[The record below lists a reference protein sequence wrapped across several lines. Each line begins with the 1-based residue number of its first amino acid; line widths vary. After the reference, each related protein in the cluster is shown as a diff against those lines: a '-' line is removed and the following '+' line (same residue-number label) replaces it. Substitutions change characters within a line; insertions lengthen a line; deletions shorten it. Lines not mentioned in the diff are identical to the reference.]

1 MTFSI
6 EFADEQQEYQARIKV
21 VGCGGSGGNAVNT
34 MINFG
39 LEGVEFIVVN
49 TDAQALN
56 ANSAPTKL
64 NIGNSV
70 TKGLGAGADPERGR
84 KAALEDVQRIKELI
98 SGADMVFV
106 TAGMGGGTGTGAA
119 PVIAQ
124 LAREE
129 GALTVG
135 VVTKPFLFEGRQ
147 RSRRADYGLAALS
160 ETVDTLITIPNQ
172 KLLLLG
178 DDELTFIDACR
189 KADEV
194 LYQAVKGISDL
205 ITQNGIVNV
214 DFADVKTVMSNMGR
228 ALMGTG
234 IAKGQ
239 NRARL
244 AAEMAVASPLLDDIS
259 VEGATGVLINVV
271 GGSDLKMREIQEA
284 ASLVQEQA
292 HEDANIIFGASVD
305 ESLGE
310 NVKVTVI
317 ATGFDEA
324 ERHGSRRARR
334 QRQPH
339 GPGPGSRSRAPSASR
354 VAQQP
359 HGQTSFGH
367 PQTQHSQLS
376 HAPTPVTAATATTR
390 ATRSTRAVAVLRP
403 AAVHPA
409 PGGAGAALVPSHPER
424 ARRPRRSLA
433 DPRGHA
439 SRRRLPPDRTRAAP
453 RASRPA
459 TTTTGTSRRSS
470 ASSSRRAA
478 VPPVE
483 PRIDGGAPDSTA
495 RSAAT
500 RVHLALRA
508 ATGNPEDQRRGG
520 RGGGSGL
527 RGTFSLPWPRRRR
540 PRRRSPPPA

>member
-1 MTFSI
+1 MSFSI
-6 EFADEQQEYQARIKV
+6 EFADEQQQYEARIKV
-21 VGCGGSGGNAVNT
+21 IGVGGSGGNAVNT

-56 ANSAPTKL
+56 ANAAATKL
-64 NIGNSV
+64 AIGSNV
-70 TKGLGAGADPERGR
+70 TRGLGAGADPDKGR

-98 SGADMVFV
+98 AGADMVFV

-147 RSRRADYGLAALS
+147 RARRAEVGLAQLA
-160 ETVDTLITIPNQ
+160 EQVDTLITIPNQ

-214 DFADVKTVMSNMGR
+214 DFADVKTVMSSMGR

-239 NRARL
+239 NRARM
-244 AAEMAVASPLLDDIS
+244 AAEIAIASPLLDDIS
-259 VEGATGVLINVV
+259 VEGATGVLINIV
-271 GGSDLKMREIQEA
+271 GGPDLKMREIQEA

-292 HEDANIIFGASVD
+292 HEDANIIFGASID

-317 ATGFDEA
+317 ATGFDAVDRVAREEHAQYTRQTLAPLTAPAPVARPSYVPSSTGIAPVGQEGPQSAPATRRPLYANEA
-324 ERHGSRRARR
+324 RPA
-334 QRQPH
+334 
-339 GPGPGSRSRAPSASR
+339 A
-354 VAQQP
+354 AQQP
-359 HGQTSFGH
+359 
-367 PQTQHSQLS
+367 PSQQRL
-376 HAPTPVTAATATTR
+376 AP
-390 ATRSTRAVAVLRP
+390 RS
-403 AAVHPA
+403 
-409 PGGAGAALVPSHPER
+409 ER
-424 ARRPRRSLA
+424 AGSFPSL
-433 DPRGHA
+433 DH
-439 SRRRLPPDRTRAAP
+439 DWDV
-453 RASRPA
+453 PA
-459 TTTTGTSRRSS
+459 F
-470 ASSSRRAA
+470 
-478 VPPVE
+478 
-483 PRIDGGAPDSTA
+483 
-495 RSAAT
+495 
-500 RVHLALRA
+500 
-508 ATGNPEDQRRGG
+508 QRKQQ
-520 RGGGSGL
+520 
-527 RGTFSLPWPRRRR
+527 
-540 PRRRSPPPA
+540 

>member
-1 MTFSI
+1 MSFSI
-6 EFADEQQEYQARIKV
+6 EFADETQEYQARIKV
-21 VGCGGSGGNAVNT
+21 IGVGGSGGNAVNT

-56 ANSAPTKL
+56 ANAAPTKI
-64 NIGNSV
+64 NIGTNV
-70 TKGLGAGADPERGR
+70 TRGLGAGADPERGR

-147 RSRRADYGLAALS
+147 RARRAEIGLAMLS
-160 ETVDTLITIPNQ
+160 ENVDTLITIPNQ
-172 KLLLLG
+172 KLLMLG
-178 DDELTFIDACR
+178 DDDLTFVDACR

-239 NRARL
+239 NRARM

-259 VEGATGVLINVV
+259 VDGATGVLINIV
-271 GGSDLKMREIQEA
+271 GGPDLKMKEIQEA
-284 ASLVQEQA
+284 ASLIQEQA
-292 HEDANIIFGASVD
+292 HEDANIIFGASID
-305 ESLGE
+305 ETLGE

-317 ATGFDEA
+317 ATGFDTA
-324 ERHGSRRARR
+324 EREIPVHHEAAQRMTMPSAQTMQPQSQRPSYSHASSSYVQAQGARANQSAPPSAEQVPAMSTRRAQHAHEART
-334 QRQPH
+334 
-339 GPGPGSRSRAPSASR
+339 SAPQAS
-354 VAQQP
+354 P
-359 HGQTSFGH
+359 
-367 PQTQHSQLS
+367 SQS
-376 HAPTPVTAATATTR
+376 
-390 ATRSTRAVAVLRP
+390 
-403 AAVHPA
+403 
-409 PGGAGAALVPSHPER
+409 
-424 ARRPRRSLA
+424 
-433 DPRGHA
+433 
-439 SRRRLPPDRTRAAP
+439 RLPPSRE
-453 RASRPA
+453 RPA
-459 TTTTGTSRRSS
+459 SS
-470 ASSSRRAA
+470 DSFPNFDNEWD
-478 VPPVE
+478 VP
-483 PRIDGGAPDSTA
+483 AF
-495 RSAAT
+495 
-500 RVHLALRA
+500 
-508 ATGNPEDQRRGG
+508 QRKQR
-520 RGGGSGL
+520 
-527 RGTFSLPWPRRRR
+527 
-540 PRRRSPPPA
+540 